1 MLVVARLK
9 SVCNVMLAWAHSTVN
24 TSIAL
29 VTLQGSHEPY
39 LRYWRGLSKCPVA
52 GQRLARGNVEVHMRF
67 SSSDQSPDSR
77 SVTAVLTM
85 QARNGPPL
93 AAA

>member
-1 MLVVARLK
+1 M
-9 SVCNVMLAWAHSTVN
+9 S
-24 TSIAL
+24 
-29 VTLQGSHEPY
+29 
-39 LRYWRGLSKCPVA
+39 VA